1 LGEVRIGLALS
12 DPLGITAQPL
22 ESLRPAGPRK
32 AIDAIVRV
40 AREHEVHTVLV
51 GLPLLLSGEEGTQAT
66 HARAVAEQLGKRLSG
81 VRVVLW
87 DERLTTVQAERTLI
101 EAGMRRKK
109 RKRTVDSL
117 AALLILQSYLDAPA
131 TSDADDA

>member
-22 ESLRPAGPRK
+22 ESLHPTGPRK

-40 AREHEVHTVLV
+40 ARHHEVHTVVV
-51 GLPLLLSGEEGTQAT
+51 GLPLLLSGEEGTQAA
-66 HARAVAEQLGKRLSG
+66 HAREVAEQLRRRLAG
-81 VRVVLW
+81 VRVELW

-109 RKRTVDSL
+109 RKRNVDSL
-117 AALLILQSYLDAPA
+117 AALLILQSYLDAPTTRGA
-131 TSDADDA
+131 EDE